1 MHLLPKKDC
10 YDSFAG
16 LQAVDAALLS
26 NALSLTGADG
36 WIN

>member
-1 MHLLPKKDC
+1 MN
-10 YDSFAG
+10 SFAG

-26 NALSLTGADG
+26 KALSLTGADC